1 MRTDVA
7 ADFGAFGEEFFRNPH
22 PVYAELRA
30 RGPVHRVRVPEGA
43 EAWLVVGHE
52 ACKDALTDPGLSKN
66 WGHASPELPLARLS
80 AGHNLLSSDPPD
92 HTRLRGLVSREFTP
106 RRVETL
112 VPRVRALTG
121 ELLDTVLSSPDGRA
135 DLVEA
140 FAFPLA
146 IGVICELLGVPSLDR
161 GSFRTWAEQALSSPD
176 RDTRLAATGAMTAY
190 LVGMIDEKR
199 GRPGDDLLSALIRTT
214 DEDGDRLSA
223 DELIG
228 MAWLLLVAGFETTV
242 NLIASGVLA
251 LFRHPDQ
258 LAALRADFGLIDNA
272 VEEVLRY
279 ETPVETTTYRFTTG
293 SVTIGGVTV
302 PGGGELVLIALADA
316 GRDAARFPDPNRFDI
331 RRATGGHL
339 SFGHG
344 VHYCLGAPLARLQAA
359 TAITALLERCPDLAL
374 DSDPA
379 SLPWRQGLLI
389 RGPRRLYVRWTDGT
403 PEETRADVDPATP
416 ADAQAPEDAG
426 PRAGRPDRRR

>member
-1 MRTDVA
+1 MDIA

-43 EAWLVVGHE
+43 DVWLVVGYE
-52 ACKDALTDPGLSKN
+52 ACKDTLINPTLSKD
-66 WGHASPELPLARLS
+66 WKHASTDLPLTRLS
-80 AGHNLLSSDPPD
+80 SGHNLLSSDPPD
-92 HTRLRGLVSREFTP
+92 HTRLRGLVSSEFTP

-112 VPRVRALTG
+112 LPRVEALTD
-121 ELLDTVLSSPDGRA
+121 ELLDTMLSSPDGRA

-140 FAFPLA
+140 LAFPLA
-146 IGVICELLGVPSLDR
+146 IGIICELLGVPSLDR

-176 RDTRLAATGAMTAY
+176 RDIRLAATGAMTAY

-199 GRPGDDLLSALIRTT
+199 GRPGDDLISALICRTT
-214 DEDGDRLSA
+214 DEDGDRLSS

-228 MAWLLLVAGFETTV
+228 MAWLLLVTGFETTV

-251 LFRHPDQ
+251 LLRRPDQ

-272 VEEVLRY
+272 VEEMLRY

-293 SVTIGGVTV
+293 SVKIGGVTV

-344 VHYCLGAPLARLQAA
+344 IHYCLGAPLARIQAA

-389 RGPRRLYVRWTDGT
+389 RGPRILRVRWTDGA
-403 PEETRADVDPATP
+403 PKES
-416 ADAQAPEDAG
+416 QAPSPNVTCDT
-426 PRAGRPDRRR
+426 